1 MKISFKRMLASC
13 ASFALLS
20 FFALAMFLPVLSP
33 STVEAQNCPP
43 GDTDP
48 ECIPTEFRTPGG
60 FPAPASNSFT
70 PTSAGSGRCE
80 PGKLC
85 NPLISS
91 DISVIVIT
99 ILKTVAQ
106 LGFAVAAIFL
116 VYSGF
121 LFITA
126 QGDTTKLEKARSNFL
141 WTVIGL
147 GIFLGAWAIAIII
160 RNTIRQVAPD
170 II

>member
-1 MKISFKRMLASC
+1 MKFSFKRVLASG
-13 ASFALLS
+13 ASFVLLS
-20 FFALAMFLPVLSP
+20 FFAFVMVLPLVP
-33 STVEAQNCPP
+33 PATAEAQLNCPP
-43 GDTDP
+43 GATD
-48 ECIPTEFRTPGG
+48 CFSGADLLRYQTQG
-60 FPAPASNSFT
+60 SS
-70 PTSAGSGRCE
+70 SGRCE
-80 PGKLC
+80 QGKLC

-91 DISVIVIT
+91 DISVIVIA
-99 ILKTVAQ
+99 ILKAVAQ

-126 QGDTTKLEKARSNFL
+126 QGDTEKLQKARNNFL

-170 II
+170 VI